1 MLCAELDA
9 EALPGVLEMYFPSIV
24 KIRIYINV
32 YRGEYRHFHHM
43 IIKYKGI
50 EMLQVLKLKYY
61 VLAHRSE
68 LEPPPAFSLFVNF
81 CRR

>member
-1 MLCAELDA
+1 MLCAELEA

-43 IIKYKGI
+43 ITKYKGI
-50 EMLQVLKLKYY
+50 EMLEVLKLQYHA
-61 VLAHRSE
+61 LEHRIE
-68 LEPPPAFSLFVNF
+68 LEPPLAFSLLANF